1 MTQLKKKFLHQKLIL
16 RPGEIAFLLEKS
28 HILLK
33 VCITSKTDETD

>member
-1 MTQLKKKFLHQKLIL
+1 MMQLKKFFLRQKLIL

-33 VCITSKTDETD
+33 VCIINK